1 MSPSSSS
8 FSVTLILVFLFAAI
22 VLLSL
27 PVGFFFGARKGY
39 SDAVESV
46 RDGIGEEIAPDEE
59 QK

>member
-1 MSPSSSS
+1 MRGFSS
-8 FSVTLILVFLFAAI
+8 TLILMFLFAAT

-46 RDGIGEEIAPDEE
+46 RDGIREEIAPDEE
-59 QK
+59 QG

>member
-1 MSPSSSS
+1 MRGFSS
-8 FSVTLILVFLFAAI
+8 TLILMFLCAAT

-27 PVGFFFGARKGY
+27 PVGFFSGARKGY